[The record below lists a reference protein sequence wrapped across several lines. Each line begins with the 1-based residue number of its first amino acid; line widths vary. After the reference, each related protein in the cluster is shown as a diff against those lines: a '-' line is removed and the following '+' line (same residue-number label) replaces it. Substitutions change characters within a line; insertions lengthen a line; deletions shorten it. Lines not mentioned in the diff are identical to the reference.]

1 MDLFD
6 TIADIYQEIGESFS
20 NLCYL
25 TAMTAILLSN
35 IWYLLFVLCIL
46 FGLIGPDAVP
56 DSWLQSIFFLGES
69 K

>member
-25 TAMTAILLSN
+25 TAMTAILLATV
-35 IWYLLFVLCIL
+35 WYALLVVCVL
-46 FGLIGPDAVP
+46 FGLVGPDADP
-56 DSWLQSIFFLGES
+56 NSWLQAVFFLGES